1 MVFTFYK
8 ARGLS
13 VGSSLVEEDKLD
25 LAKKLEEM
33 AKAKGVQLLLPTDV
47 VVADK
52 FDPNANTQTVK
63 ADAIPDGWMVRAR
76 PARAGPQAWRPAHL
90 TR

>member
-8 ARGLS
+8 ARGLK

-33 AKAKGVQLLLPTDV
+33 AKAKVGGVCVCVCVCVCVWRGAVLGRGRGLWGPNLWCIGYFFKSSAEQLI
-47 VVADK
+47 K
-52 FDPNANTQTVK
+52 
-63 ADAIPDGWMVRAR
+63 
-76 PARAGPQAWRPAHL
+76 
-90 TR
+90 